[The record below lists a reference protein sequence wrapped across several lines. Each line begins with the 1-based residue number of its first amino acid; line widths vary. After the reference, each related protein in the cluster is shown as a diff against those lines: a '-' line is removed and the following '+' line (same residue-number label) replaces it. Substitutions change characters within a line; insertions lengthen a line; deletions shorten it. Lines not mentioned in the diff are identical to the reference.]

1 MPRREIGSAGLK
13 NHVLKYCR
21 SRGGWWQARPASPW
35 GHSGFPDI
43 LGCWHGIFIGL
54 EVKMPGKDAR
64 PDQVLT
70 LAEINIK
77 GHGCVSVIT
86 SVTGAKFFLDAL
98 AMEYDLDE

>member
-43 LGCWHGIFIGL
+43 LGCWHG
-54 EVKMPGKDAR
+54 KDAR